1 MRGFAMP
8 FKKDPPMPAEW
19 EAKARQLSGK
29 LSEFSQLFKSR
40 DFKSPDDLF
49 FSIEDL
55 PPMGKEYWFLY
66 FCTPHSDEQVILTLG
81 RSSDPVKVNGTVVA
95 PSQVHGGVPCAGVC
109 WYYSKGKK
117 KVVFDSHAGVSLG
130 GVKGARHSIIAKDKS
145 NGFSISGKYP
155 AYGIRLNVGGRKV
168 FSAKAA
174 PAHSGMNH
182 EMVHMLKTPIA
193 PRLGAWM
200 INYYFDFKGE
210 LEGKKLEGK
219 AYLQKVVAAIPLTP
233 WNWIRLEFQSGASL
247 DVFAAK
253 PFGEAG
259 HVKFA
264 ANAYFEH
271 KGQRYPLKNLTLDSW
286 LSGSKRIWVLSGKNV
301 LAVMES
307 YGVQPFVMRQKT
319 VFRYDEYIV
328 RGKAFAVKMGARE
341 LSMAQLGEA
350 RGIVEEASGYLL

>member
-8 FKKDPPMPAEW
+8 FKNGSSMHAEW
-19 EAKARQLSGK
+19 EAATKQFSGK
-29 LSEFSQLFKSR
+29 LSEFSQLFKTR
-40 DFKSPDDLF
+40 HYNTPDDLF
-49 FSIEDL
+49 FTIEDL

-81 RSSDPVKVNGTVVA
+81 RSSDPVKVNGTTVL
-95 PSQVHGGVPCAGVC
+95 SSDVHGGVPCAGVC

-130 GVKGARHSIIAKDKS
+130 GVEGAPHSISAKNRK

-155 AYGIRLNVGGRKV
+155 AYDVRLDVGGRRI

-174 PAHSGMNH
+174 PAHGGKH
-182 EMVHMLKTPIA
+182 YEMVHMLKNPIA

-200 INYYFDFKGE
+200 INYYFDFSGE

-253 PFGEAG
+253 PLGEAG
-259 HVKFA
+259 RVKFA

-271 KGQRYPLKNLTLDSW
+271 KGERFPLKGLSLESW
-286 LSGSKRIWVLSGKNV
+286 LSGSRRIWVLSGKNV

-319 VFRYDEYIV
+319 TFRYDEYIV
-328 RGKAFAVKMGARE
+328 RAKAFAVKFGARE
-341 LSMAQLGEA
+341 LALGDLGDA